1 MIIPSIDIQNGQAVQ
16 LINGEKLAIEAGDPV
31 PLAEKF
37 GRTGPIAVIDLDAAL
52 GRGSNEAQIRALCQ
66 KTRCRVGGG
75 IRDLQ
80 TALNWLNAGAEQI
93 IIGTAATRELLA
105 ELPRE
110 RVIVAL
116 DARND
121 EVVVNG
127 WTQGTG
133 RSVESRME
141 ELRDL
146 VSGFLVTFV
155 EKEGMMQGTR
165 LDRVAALQ
173 AAAGSCRLTIAGGV
187 TTTEDIRL
195 LDDRG
200 VDAQVGMALYTG
212 RINLAEGFSA
222 PLRTDREDGLWP
234 TIVVDE
240 YDRALGLCY
249 SNLCSLSEALESG
262 QGVYWSRSRG
272 LWRKGESSG
281 ATQELLAVSMDCDR
295 DTLRF
300 KVRQHGPGFC
310 HLNTCS
316 CFGQLRGIPSL
327 SRTLESRRENAPA
340 GSYTRRLFEN
350 PALLSAKMLEEA
362 QELTEAELDS
372 EVAWEAADV
381 LYFTL
386 ATLAQRGVPL
396 SRVLSELDQRALQ
409 VTRRAGDAKI
419 KETLQ

>member
-37 GRTGPIAVIDLDAAL
+37 GRTGPIAVIDLDAAM

-222 PLRTDREDGLWP
+222 PLRTDRETGSGPPLWWMSTIEPWASVTP
-234 TIVVDE
+234 TSAPSAKRSNRDKGCTG
-240 YDRALGLCY
+240 RALEASGERANPVEQPR
-249 SNLCSLSEALESG
+249 SCSPSAWTATATRCG
-262 QGVYWSRSRG
+262 SRSASTARAFVT
-272 LWRKGESSG
+272 STP
-281 ATQELLAVSMDCDR
+281 AAALAS
-295 DTLRF
+295 
-300 KVRQHGPGFC
+300 
-310 HLNTCS
+310 
-316 CFGQLRGIPSL
+316 
-327 SRTLESRRENAPA
+327 
-340 GSYTRRLFEN
+340 
-350 PALLSAKMLEEA
+350 
-362 QELTEAELDS
+362 
-372 EVAWEAADV
+372 
-381 LYFTL
+381 
-386 ATLAQRGVPL
+386 
-396 SRVLSELDQRALQ
+396 
-409 VTRRAGDAKI
+409 
-419 KETLQ
+419 